1 MYRIMLFKKFLM
13 PCGLCAAVPAMK
25 PPTSPDDTTPC
36 SNETQGKKLIK
47 PSELPIYSI
56 DDGYSKQMPCIEY
69 PSIVEENIRKVRQTV
84 REIKVTLDR
93 VSHDVSSTFEN
104 LKFAIDYLQDEAN
117 IMPRIGA
124 VGIGGLSGLIFSLR
138 GGILK
143 RLFYTTTGAS
153 IVGCIC
159 FPKEAKQALNTAEH
173 YGNISYNFVYGVKPG
188 DNKKE
193 ISVNEFPLLK
203 SVLESE
209 YFRMIARL
217 FEKETSDTTVST
229 NTTEKVELNTKK

>member
-1 MYRIMLFKKFLM
+1 MVKR
-13 PCGLCAAVPAMK
+13 
-25 PPTSPDDTTPC
+25 
-36 SNETQGKKLIK
+36 N
-47 PSELPIYSI
+47 
-56 DDGYSKQMPCIEY
+56 IEY

-84 REIKVTLDR
+84 REIKVTLDK

-104 LKFAIDYLQDEAN
+104 LKFAVDYLQDEAN

-159 FPKEAKQALNTAEH
+159 FPKEAKQALNTVEH
-173 YGNISYNFVYGVKPG
+173 YGNISYNFIYGVKPG

-217 FEKETSDTTVST
+217 FEKETSEY
-229 NTTEKVELNTKK
+229 NCINQYN

>member
-25 PPTSPDDTTPC
+25 PPTSEDTTPC

-69 PSIVEENIRKVRQTV
+69 PSIVEENIRKVRQSV

-93 VSHDVSSTFEN
+93 ISHDVSSTFEN
-104 LKFAIDYLQDEAN
+104 LKFAVDYLQDDVN
-117 IMPRIGA
+117 IWPRIEA
-124 VGIGGLSGLIFSLR
+124 VGVGGLSGLILSLR

-159 FPKEAKQALNTAEH
+159 FPKEVKQALNTVEH
-173 YGNISYNFVYGVKPG
+173 YGNISYNFIYGVKPG
-188 DNKKE
+188 DSNKKE
-193 ISVNEFPLLK
+193 ISVNEFSLLK

-209 YFRMIARL
+209 YFRMVARL